1 MHMCLQNIYRDKHSE
16 NDITYT
22 VKLYGTEGK
31 LSDIQV
37 FYLLGVNKCD
47 FDFDIVVFM
56 ILVSEIPKFELYH
69 G

>member
-56 ILVSEIPKFELYH
+56 I
-69 G
+69 